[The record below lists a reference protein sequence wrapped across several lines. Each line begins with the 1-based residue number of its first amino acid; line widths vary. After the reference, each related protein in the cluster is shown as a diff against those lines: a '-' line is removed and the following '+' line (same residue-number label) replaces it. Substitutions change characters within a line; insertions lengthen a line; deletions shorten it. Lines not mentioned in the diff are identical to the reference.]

1 MAILKIASRQTTSMT
16 PRVPPPSKDK
26 IDTVFRRLFD
36 DDNDDAAGM
45 LSAGEVGVRKA
56 IKPSGKCLVVKDAN
70 FAP

>member
-1 MAILKIASRQTTSMT
+1 MKIASRQTTSMT
-16 PRVPPPSKDK
+16 PLLPPPSKDK

-56 IKPSGKCLVVKDAN
+56 IKP
-70 FAP
+70 